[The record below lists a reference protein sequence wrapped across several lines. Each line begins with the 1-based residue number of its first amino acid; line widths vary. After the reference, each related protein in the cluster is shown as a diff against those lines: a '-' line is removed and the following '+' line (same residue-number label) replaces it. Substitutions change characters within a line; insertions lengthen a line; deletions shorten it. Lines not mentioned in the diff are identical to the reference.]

1 MKINIELD
9 CSPEEFKELFIPGDK
24 QTEFTT
30 EFYNAMQKSF
40 VKQYLDMGKNFMNQ
54 FEEKTKWGFGI
65 REILCG
71 GEGGIRTP
79 GTHDVQ
85 QISSLSP

>member
-1 MKINIELD
+1 LN
-9 CSPEEFKELFIPGDK
+9 LFIPSDK

-54 FEEKTKWGFGI
+54 FEEKAK
-65 REILCG
+65 
-71 GEGGIRTP
+71 
-79 GTHDVQ
+79 
-85 QISSLSP
+85 

>member
-9 CSPEEFKELFIPGDK
+9 CSPEEFKELFIPSDK

-40 VKQYLDMGKNFMNQ
+40 TKQYLDMGKNFMNQ

-71 GEGGIRTP
+71 GEGVI
-79 GTHDVQ
+79 H
-85 QISSLSP
+85 I

>member
-9 CSPEEFKELFIPGDK
+9 CTPEEFKELFIPSDK

-40 VKQYLDMGKNFMNQ
+40 VKQSFDMGKSFMNQ
-54 FEEKTKWGFGI
+54 FEKNQM
-65 REILCG
+65 R
-71 GEGGIRTP
+71 
-79 GTHDVQ
+79 
-85 QISSLSP
+85 S

>member
-1 MKINIELD
+1 MQFLVMHDKYALENLMNNLKGIIRRRNMKINIELD
-9 CSPEEFKELFIPGDK
+9 CSPEEFKELFIPSDK

-54 FEEKTKWGFGI
+54 FEEKAK
-65 REILCG
+65 
-71 GEGGIRTP
+71 
-79 GTHDVQ
+79 
-85 QISSLSP
+85 